1 MGLGFETGLG
11 AKQRRLGD
19 GLRDGL
25 RDGGD
30 MLGLG
35 LGLGLGDRLGLGQ
48 DGHGHTVLA
57 DVVEAEVA
65 ILGSKSSKAKALITK
80 ETGRK

>member
-1 MGLGFETGLG
+1 MSLGFETGLG

-48 DGHGHTVLA
+48 DEHGHTVLA
-57 DVVEAEVA
+57 DVVEA